1 MPTAR
6 RLIFSLIFVAMAAA
20 DSPARQDGRA
30 VQAHS
35 TDVTVTAAAIGERV
49 RFSAPLDVVQMH
61 IEVYTES
68 AVKLFDFE
76 LKGGNVF
83 DWNLQDGK
91 AERLGAGYYLCVV
104 TVKSLSGKLT
114 QKLGAINL
122 ADRFVTVEPAQA
134 STLNAKLAQAIGP
147 LQEDSSLQV
156 IRPDEQLT
164 TVVSTHSGEE
174 GQITRGRGALSFRLG
189 DFYSGKD
196 HEQMRLTEE
205 GNLGIGISHPQV
217 RLDVDGMIR
226 SSKGILFPDGT
237 IQTTAA
243 IGGSVSESAEVGKHQ
258 DNLGNLQG
266 SANQNEDKGKI
277 AKKGIF
283 SPELFVNEDLTVN
296 GNIIFTPP
304 PLNLPQRDITIQNNT
319 GGLRFFGAPTLT
331 ASPAAAAIQFWGNAS
346 LFPGQLYLDSGAHN
360 SGAVIIRTAGTG
372 GTSTE
377 RMRVTANGNVGIGAP
392 GPQRKL
398 HLSDAAATSTALLLE
413 NTSSVGPFFF
423 VNYGSTGEGIFWS
436 GLDSANTAA
445 ILTTK
450 PFVLGSNGG
459 MIFSGSNGAEHMRIT
474 PAGNI
479 GIGITTPSS
488 GRLQVET
495 PSDAAGFFKSQSGR
509 GVQATAGIPSVFF
522 VPQAAVWGDSGSAV
536 GLAGTSQSS
545 SGVTGT
551 SNSGFGGDFVSLHG
565 VGLRAIGNSTSSGGT
580 GIQAQAGSHS
590 SWSTSAGVWGDSGLQ
605 TGVAGT
611 SDSSSGVIGRS
622 SSGDGGDFRSNIGR
636 GIYASGDTYGGF
648 FETFGNGIGIN
659 VHSVG
664 GVAVFARSENTHALY
679 ADGSIL
685 VNRWIVLNELRG
697 GGGSAVCRNSSNELS
712 FCSSSMRYK
721 SNIGQ
726 FSSGLNLIG
735 HLHPITFDWK

>member
-76 LKGGNVF
+76 LKSGNVF

-196 HEQMRLTEE
+196 QEQMRLTEE
-205 GNLGIGISHPQV
+205 GNLGIGISQPRV

-258 DNLGNLQG
+258 NNLGNLQG
-266 SANQNEDKGKI
+266 SANQNGDKGKI

-331 ASPAAAAIQFWGNAS
+331 SSPAAAAIQFWGNAS

-372 GTSTE
+372 GTITE
-377 RMRVTANGNVGIGAP
+377 RMRVTANGNVGIGTTNPLSTLSVTGTGFFSTGVQAGTPSQGANFLQSVPSGWRDSYVIFRGGSQVASVGIDSGGNKLQFFTGSSSDDSTARVTIDSSGNVGIGTPAPTARLAVRGDGTDVLIGSAGCASPTAGIGFGAMSGCNNFALGGDVSNTSNAGIYINRPTGQSLHFREGNGPDQMIIAP
-392 GPQRKL
+392 GRGNVGIGTTSPQARL
-398 HLSDAAATSTALLLE
+398 HAVTGQG
-413 NTSSVGPFFF
+413 VG
-423 VNYGSTGEGIFWS
+423 VKGEADFLADVESIGGQFKNPS
-436 GLDSANTAA
+436 NTAA
-445 ILTTK
+445 IAIRADGNAVQTLQHGGWVK
-450 PFVLGSNGG
+450 AMAFVTGDGTVVRCYNSQATGFTRSLAPCGISVTLGSLGAYTIGFPFRVDDRFISVTSLNTHPVSQFALLPG
-459 MIFSGSNGAEHMRIT
+459 FVGSNT
-474 PAGNI
+474 
-479 GIGITTPSS
+479 
-488 GRLQVET
+488 
-495 PSDAAGFFKSQSGR
+495 
-509 GVQATAGIPSVFF
+509 
-522 VPQAAVWGDSGSAV
+522 
-536 GLAGTSQSS
+536 
-545 SGVTGT
+545 
-551 SNSGFGGDFVSLHG
+551 VSLF
-565 VGLRAIGNSTSSGGT
+565 NYQTSSG
-580 GIQAQAGSHS
+580 
-590 SWSTSAGVWGDSGLQ
+590 DP
-605 TGVAGT
+605 VA
-611 SDSSSGVIGRS
+611 
-622 SSGDGGDFRSNIGR
+622 F
-636 GIYASGDTYGGF
+636 
-648 FETFGNGIGIN
+648 
-659 VHSVG
+659 
-664 GVAVFARSENTHALY
+664 
-679 ADGSIL
+679 
-685 VNRWIVLNELRG
+685 
-697 GGGSAVCRNSSNELS
+697 S
-712 FCSSSMRYK
+712 FY
-721 SNIGQ
+721 I
-726 FSSGLNLIG
+726 FVY
-735 HLHPITFDWK
+735 

>member
-76 LKGGNVF
+76 LKSGNVF

-196 HEQMRLTEE
+196 QEQMRLTEE
-205 GNLGIGISHPQV
+205 GNLGIGISQPRV

-258 DNLGNLQG
+258 NNLGNLQG
-266 SANQNEDKGKI
+266 SANQNGDKGKVG
-277 AKKGIF
+277 KKGIV
-283 SPELFVNEDLTVN
+283 SPDLFVNEDLTVN

-331 ASPAAAAIQFWGNAS
+331 SSPAAAAIQFWGNAS
-346 LFPGQLYLDSGAHN
+346 LFPGQLYLDSGADN
-360 SGAVIIRTAGTG
+360 SGAVIIRTAETG
-372 GTSTE
+372 GTITE
-377 RMRVTANGNVGIGAP
+377 RMRVTANGNVGIG
-392 GPQRKL
+392 
-398 HLSDAAATSTALLLE
+398 ST
-413 NTSSVGPFFF
+413 N
-423 VNYGSTGEGIFWS
+423 
-436 GLDSANTAA
+436 
-445 ILTTK
+445 
-450 PFVLGSNGG
+450 
-459 MIFSGSNGAEHMRIT
+459 
-474 PAGNI
+474 
-479 GIGITTPSS
+479 PSS
-488 GRLQVET
+488 GRLQVEA

-509 GVQATAGIPSVFF
+509 GVQAIAGIPSVFF
-522 VPQAAVWGDSGSAV
+522 VPQAAVWGDSASAV

-735 HLHPITFDWK
+735 HLHPITFDWKADGKHDFGLAAEDVEKIDPLLVTYNKDGQVEGVKYDRIGVVLINAVKEQQAQIEAQRKEVAALKKVVCLDHPEAEACKPSGSLAQKTTSAP